1 MDTAVPIFGFQPSL
15 ILIPVILIACTP
27 QASQEHSTAAAP
39 GTEMSAQM
47 LLDELNP
54 RGGVDLILAWNGTDP
69 EAVASIYTE
78 DAVVVM
84 DDGTV
89 YRGRA
94 EILQDWLRH
103 LVPLVDDLTP
113 SIEQIVGGPDRM
125 TIIGT
130 YTARISPPDEPPFNA
145 TGVFGNAW
153 VRQPD
158 GSWRVQASIASEPA
172 RRGG

>member
-1 MDTAVPIFGFQPSL
+1 MDTSVPIPGFQPSL
-15 ILIPVILIACTP
+15 ILIPVILVACTP
-27 QASQEHSTAAAP
+27 QTSQELSTPAAS

-54 RGGVDLILAWNGTDP
+54 RGGEDLIRAWNGTDP

-94 EILQDWLRH
+94 EILHEWLRN

-113 SIEQIVGGPDRM
+113 SIEQIVG
-125 TIIGT
+125 
-130 YTARISPPDEPPFNA
+130 
-145 TGVFGNAW
+145 
-153 VRQPD
+153 
-158 GSWRVQASIASEPA
+158 
-172 RRGG
+172 